1 MRVLIRVEYK
11 GTDYCGW
18 QRQKNGLS
26 VQEVLANAVRETTGE
41 SSVMHG
47 SGRTD
52 AGVHAMGQA
61 VHFDTH
67 TSIPLEKLPI
77 AINAHLPASVR
88 VLSAR
93 EVAADFNARFDA
105 VSKTYLYKM
114 YVAPVSSPLREGLFA
129 CVHKKPNPEEM
140 RRAATYL
147 LGEHDFKVFQA
158 AGGHVKTTV
167 RTISSFE
174 IREDG
179 EELSFEVTGNG
190 FLYNMVRIMVGTL
203 YYVGIGKIGADEIP
217 EILLSGKRDRA
228 GKTMPPEGLYL
239 KEVRYPFDEE
249 GRAFGLSDRGKKD

>member
-1 MRVLIRVEYK
+1 MRVLLRIEYK

-41 SSVMHG
+41 ASVMHG

-67 TSIPLEKLPI
+67 TNIPLDKLPI
-77 AINAHLPASVR
+77 AINAHLPDSIR

-93 EVAADFNARFDA
+93 EVNPTFNARFDA
-105 VSKTYLYKM
+105 LSKTYLYKV
-114 YVAPVSSPLREGLFA
+114 YCAPVSSPLREGLFA
-129 CVHKKPNPEEM
+129 FVHKRPDITKM
-140 RRAATYL
+140 RRAAEHI

-167 RTISSFE
+167 RTITSLE
-174 IREDG
+174 IAESGD
-179 EELSFEVTGNG
+179 EITFEVTGNG

-203 YYVGIGKIGADEIP
+203 YYVGIGKIDAEEIP
-217 EILLSGKRDRA
+217 EILLSGDRKRA

-239 KEVRYPFDEE
+239 KEVKYAFDE
-249 GRAFGLSDRGKKD
+249 D

>member
-1 MRVLIRVEYK
+1 MRVLLRVEYK

-26 VQEVLANAVRETTGE
+26 VQEVLARAVHETTGE
-41 SSVMHG
+41 ASVMHG

-67 TSIPLEKLPI
+67 TSIPLDKLPV
-77 AINAHLPASVR
+77 AINAHLPETVR

-93 EVAADFNARFDA
+93 EVPAEFNARFDA
-105 VSKTYLYKM
+105 ISKTYLYKM
-114 YVAPVSSPLREGLFA
+114 YCAPVSSPLREGLFA
-129 CVHKKPNPEEM
+129 FVHKRPDVDEM
-140 RRAATYL
+140 RRAAEYI
-147 LGEHDFKVFQA
+147 LGEHDFKVFQS

-167 RTISSFE
+167 RRITSLVIE
-174 IREDG
+174 ERG
-179 EELSFEVTGNG
+179 EEITFEVTGNG

-203 YYVGIGKIGADEIP
+203 YYVGIGKIAADDIP
-217 EILLSGKRDRA
+217 DILASGKRDRA

-239 KEVRYPFDEE
+239 KQVVY
-249 GRAFGLSDRGKKD
+249 GSDK

>member
-1 MRVLIRVEYK
+1 MRVLLRVEYK

-26 VQEVLANAVRETTGE
+26 VQEVLARAVLETTGE
-41 SSVMHG
+41 ASVMHG

-52 AGVHAMGQA
+52 AGVHAIAQA

-67 TSIPLEKLPI
+67 TSIPLDKLPI
-77 AINAHLPASVR
+77 AINAHLPANIR

-93 EVAADFNARFDA
+93 EVAPDFNARFDA
-105 VSKTYLYKM
+105 KQKTYLYKL
-114 YVAPVSSPLREGLFA
+114 YSAPVSSPLREGLFA
-129 CVHKKPNPEEM
+129 FVHKRPDVDKM
-140 RRAATYL
+140 RNAAEYI

-167 RTISSFE
+167 RTITALE
-174 IREDG
+174 IKENG
-179 EELSFEVTGNG
+179 EEITFEVTGNG

-203 YYVGIGKIGADEIP
+203 YYVGIGKIDAEEIP
-217 EILLSGKRDRA
+217 DIILSGKRDRA

-239 KEVRYPFDEE
+239 KEVKYAFDE
-249 GRAFGLSDRGKKD
+249 D

>member
-1 MRVLIRVEYK
+1 MRVLLRVEYK
-11 GTDYCGW
+11 GTAYCGW

-41 SSVMHG
+41 ASVMHG

-67 TSIPLEKLPI
+67 TSIPMEKLPI
-77 AINAHLPASVR
+77 AINAHLPETVR

-93 EVAADFNARFDA
+93 EVDPTFNARFDA
-105 VSKTYLYKM
+105 LSKTYLYKL

-129 CVHKKPNPEEM
+129 FVHKRPDAAEM
-140 RRAATYL
+140 RRAASYL

-167 RTISSFE
+167 RKITSFA
-174 IREDG
+174 IREEGD
-179 EELSFEVTGNG
+179 EISFEVTGNG

-203 YYVGIGKIGADEIP
+203 YYVGIGKIRAEEIP
-217 EILLSGKRDRA
+217 EILSSGKRDRA

-239 KEVRYPFDEE
+239 KEVKYPFDLE
-249 GRAFGLSDRGKKD
+249 GSDRQSAPSAP

>member
-1 MRVLIRVEYK
+1 MRVLLRVEYK

-52 AGVHAMGQA
+52 AGVHAIAQA

-67 TSIPLEKLPI
+67 TSIPLHKLPI
-77 AINAHLPASVR
+77 AINAHLPPGVR
-88 VLSAR
+88 VLSAVQV
-93 EVAADFNARFDA
+93 EAGFNARFDA

-114 YVAPVSSPLREGLFA
+114 YVAPISSPLREGLFA
-129 CVHKKPNPEEM
+129 FVHKRPDVEKM
-140 RRAATYL
+140 RAAAAYL
-147 LGEHDFKVFQA
+147 IGEHDFKVFQA

-174 IREDG
+174 IKEDG
-179 EELSFEVTGNG
+179 NEIFFEVTGNG

-203 YYVGIGKIGADEIP
+203 YYVGIGKLKAEEIP
-217 EILLSGKRDRA
+217 EILASGKRDRA

-239 KEVRYPFDEE
+239 KCVRYPFEE
-249 GRAFGLSDRGKKD
+249 QKEALPSES

>member
-1 MRVLIRVEYK
+1 VLLRVEYK

-26 VQEVLANAVRETTGE
+26 VQEVLARAVKETTGE
-41 SSVMHG
+41 ASVMHG

-67 TSIPLEKLPI
+67 TNIPLDKLPI
-77 AINAHLPASVR
+77 ALNAHLPESIR

-93 EVAADFNARFDA
+93 EVPATFNARFDA
-105 VSKTYLYKM
+105 KWKTYVYKLYS
-114 YVAPVSSPLREGLFA
+114 APVSSPLREGLFA
-129 CVHKKPNPEEM
+129 FVHKRPDLKKM
-140 RRAATYL
+140 RKAAEHI

-167 RTISSFE
+167 RKITALE
-174 IREDG
+174 ICENGD
-179 EELSFEVTGNG
+179 EITFEVTGNG

-203 YYVGIGKIGADEIP
+203 YYVGIGKIEADDIP
-217 EILLSGKRDRA
+217 DILLSGKRDRA

-239 KEVRYPFDEE
+239 KEVGYDLDGE
-249 GRAFGLSDRGKKD
+249 K

>member
-1 MRVLIRVEYK
+1 MRVLIRIEYK

-41 SSVMHG
+41 ASVMHG

-67 TSIPLEKLPI
+67 TNIPLEKLPI
-77 AINAHLPASVR
+77 AINAHLPESIR

-93 EVAADFNARFDA
+93 EVEPTFNARFDA
-105 VSKTYLYKM
+105 LSKTYVYKV
-114 YVAPVSSPLREGLFA
+114 YCAPVSSPLREGLFA
-129 CVHKKPNPEEM
+129 FVHKRPNVEKM
-140 RRAATYL
+140 RLAAKYI

-167 RTISSFE
+167 RTITALE
-174 IREDG
+174 IAEQGD
-179 EELSFEVTGNG
+179 EITFEVTGNG

-203 YYVGIGKIGADEIP
+203 YYVGIGKIDADEIP
-217 EILLSGKRDRA
+217 DILSFGKRDRA

-239 KEVRYPFDEE
+239 KKVVYACDGEN
-249 GRAFGLSDRGKKD
+249 

>member
-1 MRVLIRVEYK
+1 MRVLLRLEYK

-26 VQEVLANAVRETTGE
+26 VQEVLANAVCETTGE
-41 SSVMHG
+41 ASVMHG

-67 TSIPLEKLPI
+67 TNIPLDKLPI
-77 AINAHLPASVR
+77 AINAHLPESVR

-93 EVAADFNARFDA
+93 EVPQDFNARFD
-105 VSKTYLYKM
+105 VISKTYLYKM
-114 YVAPVSSPLREGLFA
+114 YSAPVSSPLREGLFA
-129 CVHKKPNPEEM
+129 FVHKRPDVEKM
-140 RRAATYL
+140 RRAAKYI

-167 RTISSFE
+167 RTITALDIE
-174 IREDG
+174 EKG
-179 EELSFEVTGNG
+179 EEITFEVTGNG

-203 YYVGIGKIGADEIP
+203 YYVGIGKIDAEELP
-217 EILLSGKRDRA
+217 SILLSGKRDRA

-239 KEVRYPFDEE
+239 KKVVYPFE
-249 GRAFGLSDRGKKD
+249 K

>member
-1 MRVLIRVEYK
+1 MRVLLRVQYK

-41 SSVMHG
+41 SAVMHG

-52 AGVHAMGQA
+52 AGVHAIAQA

-67 TSIPLEKLPI
+67 TKIPMQKLPI
-77 AINAHLPASVR
+77 AINAHLPSSVR
-88 VLSAR
+88 VLSAQ
-93 EVAADFNARFDA
+93 EVDAGFNARFDA

-114 YVAPVSSPLREGLFA
+114 YVSPVSSPLREGLCAF
-129 CVHKKPNPEEM
+129 VHKTPDLDRM
-140 RRAATYL
+140 RRAAEYI

-158 AGGHVKTTV
+158 AGGHVKSTV
-167 RTISSFE
+167 RTISALSISE
-174 IREDG
+174 QDG
-179 EELSFEVTGNG
+179 EISFEVTGNG

-203 YYVGIGKIGADEIP
+203 YYVGIGKIEPEEIP
-217 EILLSGKRDRA
+217 EILASGKRDRA

-239 KEVRYPFDEE
+239 KRVRYPFEN
-249 GRAFGLSDRGKKD
+249 

>member
-1 MRVLIRVEYK
+1 MRVLLRVEYK

-26 VQEVLANAVRETTGE
+26 VQEVLARAVKETTGE
-41 SSVMHG
+41 ASVMHG

-52 AGVHAMGQA
+52 AGVHAIAQA

-67 TSIPLEKLPI
+67 TSIPLDKLPI
-77 AINAHLPASVR
+77 AINAHLPANIR

-93 EVAADFNARFDA
+93 EVAPDFNARFDA
-105 VSKTYLYKM
+105 KQKTYLYKL
-114 YVAPVSSPLREGLFA
+114 YSAPVSSPLREGLFA
-129 CVHKKPNPEEM
+129 FVHKRPDVDKM
-140 RRAATYL
+140 RNAAEYI

-167 RTISSFE
+167 RTITALE
-174 IREDG
+174 IKENG
-179 EELSFEVTGNG
+179 EEITFEVTGNG

-203 YYVGIGKIGADEIP
+203 YYVGIGKIDAEEIP
-217 EILLSGKRDRA
+217 DIILSGKRDRA

-239 KEVRYPFDEE
+239 KEVKYAFDE
-249 GRAFGLSDRGKKD
+249 D

>member
-1 MRVLIRVEYK
+1 MQYK

-41 SSVMHG
+41 SAVMHG

-52 AGVHAMGQA
+52 AGVHAIAQA

-67 TSIPLEKLPI
+67 TKIPMQKLPI
-77 AINAHLPASVR
+77 AINAHLPSSVR
-88 VLSAR
+88 VLSAQ
-93 EVAADFNARFDA
+93 EVDAGFNARFDA

-114 YVAPVSSPLREGLFA
+114 YVSPVSSPLREGLCAF
-129 CVHKKPNPEEM
+129 VHKAPDLDRM
-140 RRAATYL
+140 RRAAEYI

-167 RTISSFE
+167 RTISALSISE
-174 IREDG
+174 QDG
-179 EELSFEVTGNG
+179 EISFEVTGNG

-203 YYVGIGKIGADEIP
+203 YYVGIGKIEPEEIP
-217 EILLSGKRDRA
+217 EILASGKRDRA

-239 KEVRYPFDEE
+239 KRVRYPFEN
-249 GRAFGLSDRGKKD
+249 

>member
-1 MRVLIRVEYK
+1 MRVLLRVEYK

-26 VQEVLANAVRETTGE
+26 VQEVLARAVLETTGE
-41 SSVMHG
+41 ASVMHG

-52 AGVHAMGQA
+52 AGVHAIAQA

-67 TSIPLEKLPI
+67 TSIPLDKLPI
-77 AINAHLPASVR
+77 AINAHLPANIR

-93 EVAADFNARFDA
+93 EVAPDFNARFDA
-105 VSKTYLYKM
+105 KQKTYLYKL
-114 YVAPVSSPLREGLFA
+114 YSAPVSSPLREGLFA
-129 CVHKKPNPEEM
+129 FVHKRPDVDKM
-140 RRAATYL
+140 RKAAEYI

-167 RTISSFE
+167 RTITALE
-174 IREDG
+174 IKENG
-179 EELSFEVTGNG
+179 EEITFEVTGNG

-203 YYVGIGKIGADEIP
+203 YYVGIGKIDAEEIP
-217 EILLSGKRDRA
+217 DIILSGKRDRA

-239 KEVRYPFDEE
+239 KEVKYAFDE
-249 GRAFGLSDRGKKD
+249 D

>member
-1 MRVLIRVEYK
+1 MEYK

-26 VQEVLANAVRETTGE
+26 VQEVLATAVRETTGE
-41 SSVMHG
+41 ASVMHG

-52 AGVHAMGQA
+52 AGVHAIAQA

-67 TSIPLEKLPI
+67 TKIPLDKLPI
-77 AINAHLPASVR
+77 AINAHLPSGVR

-93 EVAADFNARFDA
+93 EVEEGFNARFDA

-114 YVAPVSSPLREGLFA
+114 YVSPVASPLREGLYAF
-129 CVHKKPNPEEM
+129 VHKAPDLEKM
-140 RRAATYL
+140 RRAAAYL

-158 AGGHVKTTV
+158 AGGHVKSTV
-167 RTISSFE
+167 RTITALT
-174 IREDG
+174 IREQEG
-179 EELSFEVTGNG
+179 EISFEVTGNG

-203 YYVGIGKIGADEIP
+203 YYVGIGKIDAEELP
-217 EILLSGKRDRA
+217 NILLSGKRERA

-239 KEVRYPFDEE
+239 KEVKYPFEQEE
-249 GRAFGLSDRGKKD
+249 D

>member
-1 MRVLIRVEYK
+1 MRVLLRVEYK

-26 VQEVLANAVRETTGE
+26 VQEVLARAVKETTGE
-41 SSVMHG
+41 ASVMHG

-52 AGVHAMGQA
+52 AGVHAIAQA

-67 TSIPLEKLPI
+67 TSIPLDKLPI
-77 AINAHLPASVR
+77 AINAHLPANIR

-93 EVAADFNARFDA
+93 EVAPDFNARFDA
-105 VSKTYLYKM
+105 KQKTYLYKL
-114 YVAPVSSPLREGLFA
+114 YSAPVSSPLREGLFA
-129 CVHKKPNPEEM
+129 FVHKRPDVDKM
-140 RRAATYL
+140 RKAAEYI

-167 RTISSFE
+167 RTVTALE
-174 IREDG
+174 IKENG
-179 EELSFEVTGNG
+179 EEITFEVTGNG

-203 YYVGIGKIGADEIP
+203 YYVGIGKINAEDIP
-217 EILLSGKRDRA
+217 DIILSGKRDRA

-239 KEVRYPFDEE
+239 KEVKYAFDE
-249 GRAFGLSDRGKKD
+249 D

>member
-1 MRVLIRVEYK
+1 MRVLLRVEYK
-11 GTDYCGW
+11 GTAYCGW

-41 SSVMHG
+41 ASVMHG

-52 AGVHAMGQA
+52 AGVHAIAQA

-67 TSIPLEKLPI
+67 TTIPLDKLPI
-77 AINAHLPASVR
+77 AINAHLPATVR

-93 EVAADFNARFDA
+93 EAEAGFNARFDA

-129 CVHKKPNPEEM
+129 CVHKKPDVKEM
-140 RRAATYL
+140 RRAAEYI
-147 LGEHDFKVFQA
+147 LGEHDFKAFQA

-167 RTISSFE
+167 RRITSLE

-179 EELSFEVTGNG
+179 QEIFFEVTGNG

-203 YYVGIGKIGADEIP
+203 YYVGIGKIKAEEIP
-217 EILLSGKRDRA
+217 EILLSGRRDRA

-239 KEVRYPFDEE
+239 KEVRYPFDGE
-249 GRAFGLSDRGKKD
+249 

>member
-1 MRVLIRVEYK
+1 MRVLLRVQYK

-41 SSVMHG
+41 SAVMHG

-52 AGVHAMGQA
+52 AGVHAIAQA

-67 TSIPLEKLPI
+67 TKIPMQKLPI
-77 AINAHLPASVR
+77 AINAHLPSSVR
-88 VLSAR
+88 VLSAQ
-93 EVAADFNARFDA
+93 EVDAGFNARFDA

-114 YVAPVSSPLREGLFA
+114 YVSPVSSPLREGLCAF
-129 CVHKKPNPEEM
+129 VHKAPDLDRM
-140 RRAATYL
+140 RRAAEYI

-167 RTISSFE
+167 RTISALSISE
-174 IREDG
+174 QDG
-179 EELSFEVTGNG
+179 EISFEVTGNG

-203 YYVGIGKIGADEIP
+203 YYVGIGKIEPEEIP
-217 EILLSGKRDRA
+217 EILASGKRDRA

-239 KEVRYPFDEE
+239 KRVRYPFEN
-249 GRAFGLSDRGKKD
+249 